1 MMDDTQRKP
10 VTRLAEQTIDEA
22 IESAYWQ
29 FDAMRKGLNEWAGN
43 PKSERDAF
51 KLVCWGLAKGV
62 FPVPSEIINAT
73 GQLHTLADR
82 LAAAEERVAQ
92 LERLDHRWTRT
103 EINEL
108 EQQVAQLREVLSRAM
123 SLGAK
128 ICYAEPELS
137 EYRDLREAARQLLT
151 PVPYPGWCRH
161 PDQCQGKSSCPED
174 PTCAD

>member
-1 MMDDTQRKP
+1 MSELAREQVAQHIELLSRHLTYPELDALHALDEADATLR
-10 VTRLAEQTIDEA
+10 VTIQEQT
-22 IESAYWQ
+22 
-29 FDAMRKGLNEWAGN
+29 
-43 PKSERDAF
+43 ERIKA
-51 KLVCWGLAKGV
+51 
-62 FPVPSEIINAT
+62 
-73 GQLHTLADR
+73 
-82 LAAAEERVAQ
+82 
-92 LERLDHRWTRT
+92 LELLDHRWTRA

-108 EQQVAQLREVLSRAM
+108 EQEVAQLREVLSRAM

-161 PDQCQGKSSCPED
+161 PDQCQGKSSCPDD